1 MWLQLLAILAGG
13 LLVFVLYQ
21 TIRGNPSAF
30 SVSNLNKSARTL
42 GILALLLIGFITLCI
57 FFVRQ

>member
-30 SVSNLNKSARTL
+30 NASNLNKSARTM
-42 GILALLLIGFITLCI
+42 GILALLLIGFIALCI
-57 FFVRQ
+57 LFVRK